1 MELTQEQYKS
11 IETLASIN
19 YSTEKIA
26 LYLGVDHKEFL
37 RDFSLSGSKT
47 RYHYDRGQLITQV
60 EIDKSTLKKAKD
72 GNLTSIQQWKKDSLA
87 QKLENRKKEIL
98 YDQERNDYEQL
109 QALIERGE
117 VQNLPTHLV
126 EYYEQIDFIR
136 SLYNKWQS
144 KNYIINAVALKWP
157 KISKYQVAILY
168 NDTLNFFNLDN
179 KVKVEAWAQIYAD
192 KLDNM
197 SILALEMNDLETA
210 RRCVADAAAMRGVGK
225 EKPMEVPSEFYEIR
239 PVLYTMRLKDIGMQE
254 TNRIEL
260 AEFIDHLDIT
270 EREKVKVRRDAQVE
284 EVPFVLFQ
292 EDAPIQDNQ
301 G

>member
-1 MELTQEQYKS
+1 MELTPEQYKS

-26 LYLGVDHKEFL
+26 LYLGVDHIEFI
-37 RDFSLSGSKT
+37 RDFSLPGSKT
-47 RYHYDRGQLITQV
+47 RHHYDRGQLITQV

-72 GNLTSIQQWKKDSLA
+72 GNLTSIQQWKKDSLV

-98 YDQERNDYEQL
+98 FDQERNDYEQL
-109 QALIERGE
+109 QALVERGE
-117 VQNLPTHLV
+117 VRNLPAHLV

-144 KNYIINAVALKWP
+144 KNYIINAVTLKWP
-157 KISKYQVAILY
+157 KISKYQVGILY

-179 KVKVEAWAQIYAD
+179 KVKVEAWAEIYAD

-197 SILALEMNDLETA
+197 AILAQEMNDLETA
-210 RRCVADAAAMRGVGK
+210 RRCLTDAAEMRGVGK
-225 EKPMEVPSEFYEIR
+225 EKPMEVPQEFYDRR
-239 PVLYTMRLKDIGMQE
+239 PVLYTTKLKDIGIPE
-254 TNRIEL
+254 PNRLKL
-260 AEFIDHLDIT
+260 AEFIDALDIT
-270 EREKVKVRRDAQVE
+270 EGEKVKIRRDAQVE
-284 EVPFVLFQ
+284 DIPFVLFS
-292 EDAPIQDNQ
+292 EDAQIQDNK

>member
-1 MELTQEQYKS
+1 M
-11 IETLASIN
+11 
-19 YSTEKIA
+19 
-26 LYLGVDHKEFL
+26 DHKEFL
-37 RDFSLSGSKT
+37 RDFSVAGSKT

-98 YDQERNDYEQL
+98 FDQERNDYEQL

-117 VQNLPTHLV
+117 VHNLPAHLV

-144 KNYIINAVALKWP
+144 KNYIINAVVLRWP
-157 KISKYQVAILY
+157 KISKYQVGILY

-197 SILALEMNDLETA
+197 AILATEMNDLETA
-210 RRCVADAAAMRGVGK
+210 RRCLTDAAQMRGVGK
-225 EKPMEVPSEFYEIR
+225 EKPIEVPTEFYDRR
-239 PVLYTMRLKDIGMQE
+239 PVLYTMRLKDIGLPE
-254 TNRIEL
+254 VNRVEL
-260 AEFIDHLDIT
+260 AEFIDALDIT

-284 EVPFVLFQ
+284 DIPFVLFQ
-292 EDAPIQDNQ
+292 EDAPVQDNQ